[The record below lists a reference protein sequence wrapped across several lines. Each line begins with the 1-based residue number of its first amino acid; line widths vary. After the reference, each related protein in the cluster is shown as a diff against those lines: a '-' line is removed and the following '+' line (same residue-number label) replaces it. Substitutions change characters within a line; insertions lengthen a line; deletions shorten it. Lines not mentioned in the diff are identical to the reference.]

1 MPGAIPG
8 LPGLAAFAGI
18 KFGGYLLAGL
28 ALTKVQP
35 AVTASVVKIAATRTG
50 LGILLGPPVTIAAI
64 AILEHFNSPAS
75 DKSFLLFLYPFL
87 FALRVLIWA
96 LVIFIFTKQSRL
108 PAPKFWAYACAGAL
122 WSCLLDLPGLELAM
136 ISPGQIPIC

>member
-1 MPGAIPG
+1 VPGAIPG

-18 KFGGYLLAGL
+18 KFGGYVLAGI
-28 ALTKVQP
+28 ALRKLQP
-35 AVTASVVKIAATRTG
+35 DITASAVKIAAARTG
-50 LGILLGPPVTIAAI
+50 LGALLGPPITFAEI
-64 AILEHFNSPAS
+64 AIFEHFSPARPDS
-75 DKSFLLFLYPFL
+75 SMLALYPWL

-108 PAPKFWAYACAGAL
+108 PESKLWGYACGGAL
-122 WSCLLDLPGLELAM
+122 WSCLLDLPGIGLAI